1 MWEGVEEFLDHIV
14 KNGYFK
20 QHRNAQNKYWMYE
33 TNDEALRNSFYRNPE
48 VEARIGDFEARVLS
62 DRISSFIAA
71 KELLHL
77 YFHSEGT
84 KD

>member
-1 MWEGVEEFLDHIV
+1 
-14 KNGYFK
+14 
-20 QHRNAQNKYWMYE
+20 MYE
-33 TNDEALRNSFYRNPE
+33 SIDEALRNSFYRNPE